1 MIASLLIVSFLAGTV
16 SMIVGIQ
23 IFYKSVINEATIRVR
38 MNLNASNEIFH
49 NRSRVISVAL
59 NSTSLGDEFIDAVRH
74 QEKPELVQR
83 ILKMAQYAELDFAG
97 IAAKDGSILCRIGPD
112 PLPENIV
119 HPSNPLTDYAIE
131 TGKSVSGV
139 VIFPHEFLLN
149 ENPDLADRA
158 GISIISKG
166 GENEPVISDGIT
178 MAAAVPLMDHGELM
192 GVLYGGILLNR
203 GHRVVDSMSDLVFR
217 GETYNGKLFGVVS
230 LFFNTVRISTNVF
243 DKQGERAVGTT
254 VSSNIYDYVLENDN
268 IWTDRAD
275 VLGNWYIT
283 AYQPVEDIFGKRIGM
298 LGLGILEQKYTD
310 IKRSALLFYMLITI
324 GGMILAIF
332 IGYILAYKVSTPVR
346 RLIHASREVSR
357 GSVVTDIGPVSK
369 GEIGVLQ
376 NTFMEMLGVME
387 RRKAE
392 NQDRLIHS
400 EKQASVGRLAA
411 GIAHEINNPL
421 TGVLS
426 YTYMLLKRNDLD
438 ADIEGDLKVIA
449 RATERVRDIV
459 KGLLDF
465 SRQTELDRKPTDINR
480 MVNDT
485 VLLLENEAMIK
496 GVKLKYRP
504 GGDIPSLTLDRNQF
518 QSAILNILINALDA
532 TEPGGKINVETQN
545 SNMQDSKG
553 IDILISDTGSGIP
566 QEDLHKLFD
575 PFYTTKDPGKGT
587 GLGLAVS
594 LGIVQRHGG
603 TITVKSELGKGTS
616 FRVWLPLDE
625 GNRSNENPDS

>member
-1 MIASLLIVSFLAGTV
+1 
-16 SMIVGIQ
+16 
-23 IFYKSVINEATIRVR
+23 
-38 MNLNASNEIFH
+38 
-49 NRSRVISVAL
+49 
-59 NSTSLGDEFIDAVRH
+59 
-74 QEKPELVQR
+74 
-83 ILKMAQYAELDFAG
+83 
-97 IAAKDGSILCRIGPD
+97 
-112 PLPENIV
+112 
-119 HPSNPLTDYAIE
+119 
-131 TGKSVSGV
+131 
-139 VIFPHEFLLN
+139 
-149 ENPDLADRA
+149 
-158 GISIISKG
+158 
-166 GENEPVISDGIT
+166 
-178 MAAAVPLMDHGELM
+178 
-192 GVLYGGILLNR
+192 
-203 GHRVVDSMSDLVFR
+203 
-217 GETYNGKLFGVVS
+217 
-230 LFFNTVRISTNVF
+230 
-243 DKQGERAVGTT
+243 
-254 VSSNIYDYVLENDN
+254 
-268 IWTDRAD
+268 
-275 VLGNWYIT
+275 
-283 AYQPVEDIFGKRIGM
+283 
-298 LGLGILEQKYTD
+298 
-310 IKRSALLFYMLITI
+310 
-324 GGMILAIF
+324 
-332 IGYILAYKVSTPVR
+332 
-346 RLIHASREVSR
+346 
-357 GSVVTDIGPVSK
+357 
-369 GEIGVLQ
+369 
-376 NTFMEMLGVME
+376 
-387 RRKAE
+387 
-392 NQDRLIHS
+392 
-400 EKQASVGRLAA
+400 
-411 GIAHEINNPL
+411 
-421 TGVLS
+421 
-426 YTYMLLKRNDLD
+426 MLLKRNDLD